1 MLVQVVQFVLMG
13 RMFQLSEARK
23 NLSELVNEAYYE
35 GKLFGISKGKKP
47 MGVLIGA
54 KEWKDIIETIEMHD
68 QGLADTLA
76 ITADPELQNILK
88 ESEKEISAGKL
99 IPLDE

>member
-1 MLVQVVQFVLMG
+1 MG
-13 RMFQLSEARK
+13 RIFPLSVARK

-35 GKLFGISKGKKP
+35 EKLFGISKGKKP

-54 KEWKDIIETIEMHD
+54 REWKEIIETIEMHD

-76 ITADPELQNILK
+76 ITADPELQTLLK
-88 ESEKEISAGKL
+88 ESEKEIRSGKL
-99 IPLDE
+99 IPLDEL

>member
-1 MLVQVVQFVLMG
+1 MG
-13 RMFQLSEARK
+13 RMFQLAEARK

-54 KEWKDIIETIEMHD
+54 KEWKEIIETLEMHD

-76 ITADPELQNILK
+76 ITADQELQNFLRA
-88 ESEKEISAGKL
+88 SEKEIGSRKL
-99 IPLDE
+99 IPLDEV

>member
-1 MLVQVVQFVLMG
+1 MG
-13 RMFQLSEARK
+13 RMFQLAEARK

-35 GKLFGISKGKKP
+35 GKLFAISKGKKP

-54 KEWKDIIETIEMHD
+54 KEWKEIIEAIEMHD

-76 ITADPELQNILK
+76 ITADPQLQTFLK
-88 ESEKEISAGKL
+88 NSEKDIKSGNL
-99 IPLDE
+99 IPLEEV

>member
-1 MLVQVVQFVLMG
+1 MG
-13 RMFQLSEARK
+13 RMFQLAEARK
-23 NLSELVNEAYYE
+23 NLSELVNEAYYK

-54 KEWKDIIETIEMHD
+54 KEWKEIIDAIEIHD

-76 ITADPELQNILK
+76 ITADPEIQNFLK
-88 ESEKEISAGKL
+88 ESEKEIATRKL
-99 IPLDE
+99 IPLDEV

>member
-1 MLVQVVQFVLMG
+1 MG

-54 KEWKDIIETIEMHD
+54 KEWKEIVETIQIHD

-76 ITADPELQNILK
+76 ITADPDLQSLLK
-88 ESEKEISAGKL
+88 ESEKDIKTGKL
-99 IPLDE
+99 IPLDAI

>member
-1 MLVQVVQFVLMG
+1 MG

-23 NLSELVNEAYYE
+23 NLSELVNKAYYE

-54 KEWKDIIETIEMHD
+54 KAWKGDNALSIHGKRAKMKIHGRNVCGLTQLFQGNFDPRSDI
-68 QGLADTLA
+68 L
-76 ITADPELQNILK
+76 LQ
-88 ESEKEISAGKL
+88 
-99 IPLDE
+99 

>member
-1 MLVQVVQFVLMG
+1 MG
-13 RMFQLSEARK
+13 RVFQLAEARK

-35 GKLFGISKGKKP
+35 GRLFSILKGKKP

-54 KEWKDIIETIEMHD
+54 KEWKEIIEAIEIHN

-76 ITADPELQNILK
+76 ITSDPELQSFLK
-88 ESEKEISAGKL
+88 ESEKEISSRKL
-99 IPLDE
+99 VPLDEV

>member
-1 MLVQVVQFVLMG
+1 MG
-13 RMFQLSEARK
+13 SILQLSEARK

-47 MGVLIGA
+47 MGVFIGA
-54 KEWKDIIETIEMHD
+54 KEWKEIVDTIEMHD

-76 ITADPELQNILK
+76 LTSDPKLQSLIK
-88 ESEKEISAGKL
+88 EGEKDIRAGKL
-99 IPLDE
+99 IPLDEI

>member
-1 MLVQVVQFVLMG
+1 MRRIFP
-13 RMFQLSEARK
+13 LSEARK

-54 KEWKDIIETIEMHD
+54 KEWKEIVEAIEMHD

-76 ITADPELQNILK
+76 ITADPKLQAVLK
-88 ESEKEISAGKL
+88 QSEKEIESGKL
-99 IPLDE
+99 IPLDEA

>member
-1 MLVQVVQFVLMG
+1 MG
-13 RMFQLSEARK
+13 SILQLSEARK
-23 NLSELVNEAYYE
+23 NLSELVNQAYYQ

-54 KEWKDIIETIEMHD
+54 KEWKEIIETIEMHD

-76 ITADPELQNILK
+76 ITADPDLQNLLS
-88 ESEKEISAGKL
+88 ESEKEIKAGKL
-99 IPLDE
+99 IPLDEV

>member
-1 MLVQVVQFVLMG
+1 MGSML
-13 RMFQLSEARK
+13 QLSEARK

-54 KEWKDIIETIEMHD
+54 KEWKEIVEAIEMHD
-68 QGLADTLA
+68 QGLADTLVVS
-76 ITADPELQNILK
+76 ADPEFQNFLK
-88 ESEKEISAGKL
+88 EGENEIRSRKGRLKL
-99 IPLDE
+99 NYL

>member
-1 MLVQVVQFVLMG
+1 MG
-13 RMFQLSEARK
+13 RMFQLAEARK

-54 KEWKDIIETIEMHD
+54 KEWKEIIEAIEMHD
-68 QGLADTLA
+68 QGLADTFA
-76 ITADPELQNILK
+76 ITADPELQDYLK
-88 ESEKEISAGKL
+88 EGEKEIKEGKL
-99 IPLDE
+99 IPLDEV

>member
-1 MLVQVVQFVLMG
+1 MSRLFP
-13 RMFQLSEARK
+13 LSEARK
-23 NLSELVNEAYYE
+23 NLSELVHEAYHE

-54 KEWKDIIETIEMHD
+54 REWKEIIETIEMHD

-76 ITADPELQNILK
+76 IMADPELQALLK
-88 ESEKEISAGKL
+88 KGEEDIKAGRL
-99 IPLDE
+99 IPLDEV

>member
-1 MLVQVVQFVLMG
+1 MG
-13 RMFQLSEARK
+13 RMFQLAEARK
-23 NLSELVNEAYYE
+23 NLSELVNEAHYE

-54 KEWKDIIETIEMHD
+54 KEWNEIIEAIETHD

-76 ITADPELQNILK
+76 ITVDSETRNFLE
-88 ESEKEISAGKL
+88 ESEKEIGSRKL
-99 IPLDE
+99 LPLDEV

>member
-1 MLVQVVQFVLMG
+1 MG
-13 RMFQLSEARK
+13 RMYPLAEARK
-23 NLSELVNEAYYE
+23 NLSELVNEAYYG

-54 KEWKDIIETIEMHD
+54 KEWKEIIETIEMHD

-76 ITADPELQNILK
+76 ITADPELHDLLK
-88 ESEKEISAGKL
+88 ESEKEIKAGKL
-99 IPLDE
+99 ITFDEV

>member
-1 MLVQVVQFVLMG
+1 
-13 RMFQLSEARK
+13 MFQLAEARK

-35 GKLFGISKGKKP
+35 GKLFSISKGKKP

-54 KEWKDIIETIEMHD
+54 KEWKEIIETIEMHD

-76 ITADPELQNILK
+76 ITADPELQNLLK
-88 ESEKEISAGKL
+88 ESEKEIKTGKL
-99 IPLDE
+99 VPLDQV

>member
-1 MLVQVVQFVLMG
+1 MG
-13 RMFQLSEARK
+13 RIFPVSEARK

-47 MGVLIGA
+47 MGVLVGA
-54 KEWKDIIETIEMHD
+54 REWKEIIETIEIHD

-76 ITADPELQNILK
+76 ITADPKLQTLLK
-88 ESEKEISAGKL
+88 ESEKEIESGKL
-99 IPLDE
+99 IPLDEV

>member
-1 MLVQVVQFVLMG
+1 MG
-13 RMFQLSEARK
+13 RIFQLSEARK

-47 MGVLIGA
+47 MAVLIGA
-54 KEWKDIIETIEMHD
+54 KEWKEIVEAIEMHD

-76 ITADPELQNILK
+76 ITADPELQNFLK
-88 ESEKEISAGKL
+88 ESEKEIKKGNL
-99 IPLDE
+99 IPLDEM